1 MSDIKERVMKEIV
14 DFFKEAGM
22 FFIATDDDGQPRVR
36 PFGELFPYGKD
47 LCRMTQCLKRGLMQ
61 KV

>member
-1 MSDIKERVMKEIV
+1 MKEIV

-36 PFGELFPYGKD
+36 PFGELFPYGND
-47 LCRMTQCLKRGLMQ
+47 LCRMTPCLKRGLMQ